1 MPAPGG
7 CRPRARRRPPQ
18 PLPAG
23 TDLWALRGENLICL
37 LCMVVVAIQFSR
49 SFKFGCFREF
59 EVLEFG
65 VVGGVAVGEK
75 RNLKA

>member
-1 MPAPGG
+1 
-7 CRPRARRRPPQ
+7 
-18 PLPAG
+18 
-23 TDLWALRGENLICL
+23 
-37 LCMVVVAIQFSR
+37 MVVVAIQFSR

-75 RNLKA
+75 RSLKAWISFILAYRSFEIKLTENT

>member
-1 MPAPGG
+1 
-7 CRPRARRRPPQ
+7 
-18 PLPAG
+18 
-23 TDLWALRGENLICL
+23 
-37 LCMVVVAIQFSR
+37 MVVVAIQLSR

-75 RNLKA
+75 RSLKA